1 MNRYHNI
8 EAHGTARV
16 TAQFF
21 TADENFRQNC
31 STKFSMKVWFILMII
46 FKNFLREVKN
56 PILFGYIYSLM
67 RQATIQNLPCNLEKQ
82 PLEVFYE
89 KSSIHNIHKTAPVLV
104 INPF

>member
-1 MNRYHNI
+1 
-8 EAHGTARV
+8 
-16 TAQFF
+16 
-21 TADENFRQNC
+21 
-31 STKFSMKVWFILMII
+31 MII

-89 KSSIHNIHKTAPVLV
+89 KISIHNIHKTAPVLV
-104 INPF
+104 EVSF